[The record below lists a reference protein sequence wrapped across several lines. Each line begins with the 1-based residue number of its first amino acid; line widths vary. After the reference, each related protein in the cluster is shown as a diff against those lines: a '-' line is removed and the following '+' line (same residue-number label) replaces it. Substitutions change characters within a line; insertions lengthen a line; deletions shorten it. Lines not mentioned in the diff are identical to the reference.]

1 MNALLILA
9 TIEFIGDLLLCAGLI
24 GSLLLLAM
32 RITGRA

>member
-1 MNALLILA
+1 MTTEIIMAI
-9 TIEFIGDLLLCAGLI
+9 IKFVGDLFICAGLI

>member
-24 GSLLLLAM
+24 AMLVLLAA

>member
-1 MNALLILA
+1 MNAFLILTA
-9 TIEFIGDLLLCAGLI
+9 IEFVGDLFICAGLI